1 MAHPGRGGMLWLY
14 HTARATPS
22 GDIRPEVVH
31 AGVNKAVA
39 RFGAGGPR
47 PKNVTCHGSP
57 AKLMISA
64 SWPQDLGYSPATV
77 ASGCGEKLVF
87 IESAGDPLS
96 CEQVQV
102 LCPESGDME
111 GFWIYRRPI
120 FTDSVYPRR

>member
-47 PKNVTCHGSP
+47 PKNVTCHVSRSKCCVQKAGT
-57 AKLMISA
+57 
-64 SWPQDLGYSPATV
+64 WRVFGYTGGQSSRTPFTP
-77 ASGCGEKLVF
+77 
-87 IESAGDPLS
+87 GDDPDT
-96 CEQVQV
+96 
-102 LCPESGDME
+102 G
-111 GFWIYRRPI
+111 
-120 FTDSVYPRR
+120 